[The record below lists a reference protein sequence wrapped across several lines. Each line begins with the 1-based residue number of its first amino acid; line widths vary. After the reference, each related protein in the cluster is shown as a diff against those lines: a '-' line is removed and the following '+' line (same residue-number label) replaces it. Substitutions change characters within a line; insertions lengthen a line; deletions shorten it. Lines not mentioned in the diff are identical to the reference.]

1 MSFSANTSVGSV
13 SLSEAVSR
21 KNPLLGGIRFIAFDE
36 WRLGKCAHEGK
47 EDEDDEA
54 AKFDSDLLKET
65 TDIAARRVTLSED
78 DAITNVLYFARALVM
93 L

>member
-1 MSFSANTSVGSV
+1 MAAW
-13 SLSEAVSR
+13 E
-21 KNPLLGGIRFIAFDE
+21 
-36 WRLGKCAHEGK
+36 CAHEGK